1 MTAASDTPEGMDRRL
16 ERVRERIHDAAR
28 RAGRDPGDIRLL
40 AVSKAKPASDVAELA
55 TLGQQAFGENYL
67 QEALDKIQ
75 SVPDRHRLE
84 WHFIGPLQSNKT
96 RSVAEH
102 FDWVQTV
109 DRFKI
114 ARRLNDQ
121 RPEER
126 GPLQVCIQV
135 NISREPQKAGVMPEA
150 LEELAEA
157 VAGLPRLHLRGL
169 MCLPAPAEDEA
180 AARKP
185 FHRMRELAGELA
197 QAGHALD
204 TLSMGMSGDLEAA
217 VLEGS
222 TLVRVGSAL
231 FGPRG

>member
-1 MTAASDTPEGMDRRL
+1 MQARL
-16 ERVRERIHDAAR
+16 ERVRQRIEHAAE
-28 RAGRDPGDIRLL
+28 RAGRDPDSIRLL
-40 AVSKAKPASDVAELA
+40 AVSKAKPALDVEELA
-55 TLGQQAFGENYL
+55 SLGQRAFGENYL
-67 QEALDKIQ
+67 QEALDKIG
-75 SVPDRHRLE
+75 SVPDRGQLE

-109 DRFKI
+109 DRLKI
-114 ARRLNDQ
+114 VRRLNDQ
-121 RPEER
+121 RPDNLD
-126 GPLQVCIQV
+126 PLQVCIQV

-150 LEELAEA
+150 LGELAEA
-157 VAGLPRLHLRGL
+157 VAASPRLRLRGL
-169 MCLPAPAEDEA
+169 MCLPAPADDEV

-185 FHRMRELAGELA
+185 FGRMRALADELTR
-197 QAGHALD
+197 AGHALD

-231 FGPRG
+231 FGPRR